1 MKQETAA
8 FKVSTL
14 ITTHQ
19 NADFD
24 ALAATVGAAKLYPEA
39 RIVFPG
45 SMNRNV
51 REFVALHGEGLPIVP
66 LRSVDLSSV
75 SRVVVVDTADCSRL
89 GELAG
94 LCGRPGVE
102 VVIFD
107 HHPGTEERPSFVQS
121 ENWVLSADGSQ
132 ASSMV
137 YILLGREIPISP
149 LEASIFA
156 LGIHEDTGSL
166 IYPQSTVRD
175 AEMLAVCM
183 RLGASQALIER
194 YLHNPLTPDQRD
206 LLLRVVDEIRTVR
219 IHGHDIFVVA
229 LESEAY
235 VDGLSVIAHKVMDL
249 LNCEVLLQAVLMIG
263 RVFVTARSRLGSIDV
278 AALLHTVGG
287 GGHAQAASGVVRNAT
302 AHEVIDRLLTVLSET
317 SQALPTAGQIMSRPV
332 HFIQADTT
340 VTEALLVAQRYGHSG
355 IAVEDDGLVV
365 GIAARRDLDKAVR
378 HGLGHAPVKG
388 IMSRNVVVARESAT
402 VEELRRIMVDSTVGR
417 VPVVADAAYAAAKR
431 TGRAHVADVKGI
443 ATRTDVL
450 AAFQEPEERRE
461 SQAVYQACM
470 LQPLGELPFFGPIL
484 QKAAALSLGF
494 EGVYL
499 VGGFVRDLIL
509 GLPNADLDIAVE
521 GDGIEFAE
529 LLAKEIGGRVRVH
542 QKFRTAVVLPPDD
555 MLREAPIWIKQGR
568 EPFHID
574 VATCRTEFYDY
585 PAALPVVE
593 HASIRQDLFR
603 RDFTINA
610 MAVSLRGEE
619 YGTVIDFFGGL
630 TDLLNGV
637 IRVLHNLSFIED
649 PTRIFRAVRYENRY
663 GFRMDEPTRALA
675 KACVDMRLVGDL
687 SSARLRD
694 ELIALLGE
702 RDVDWSLERIY
713 RLGVARQVHPRLA
726 TGPKTVA
733 LIHRIDGL
741 IAEMG
746 VAEEIV
752 RWRIRLATLTRNME
766 HDELFMWLEKLRL
779 RHADRSIVRDSVVL
793 APRVAAQLGDQDL
806 SAWSTYKLLSR
817 LTTESLVYL
826 IAVTDNRSAHERV
839 YEYLSELRH
848 RRSQLSGAD
857 IIALGLRQGPQIG
870 MVLQSLL
877 RERVEGRVTSKEE
890 EMRMARDL
898 VAACRAADG
907 RQASL

>member
-8 FKVSTL
+8 FKVNTL

-107 HHPGTEERPSFVQS
+107 HHPGAEERPSFVQS

-355 IAVEDDGLVV
+355 IAVEDDGLV
-365 GIAARRDLDKAVR
+365 GIAARRSGQSRAPR
-378 HGLGHAPVKG
+378 FGARSGQGHHVTE
-388 IMSRNVVVARESAT
+388 RVVAENPPWRSCAASWLT
-402 VEELRRIMVDSTVGR
+402 DGG

-470 LQPLGELPFFGPIL
+470 LQPLGSCRSSGPSCRRRLLSPSASRECTWWGDSFATSSWGCPMPIL
-484 QKAAALSLGF
+484 ISPWKGTGSNSLSCWPRKS
-494 EGVYL
+494 V
-499 VGGFVRDLIL
+499 
-509 GLPNADLDIAVE
+509 AVC
-521 GDGIEFAE
+521 A
-529 LLAKEIGGRVRVH
+529 
-542 QKFRTAVVLPPDD
+542 
-555 MLREAPIWIKQGR
+555 
-568 EPFHID
+568 
-574 VATCRTEFYDY
+574 C
-585 PAALPVVE
+585 
-593 HASIRQDLFR
+593 
-603 RDFTINA
+603 
-610 MAVSLRGEE
+610 
-619 YGTVIDFFGGL
+619 
-630 TDLLNGV
+630 
-637 IRVLHNLSFIED
+637 
-649 PTRIFRAVRYENRY
+649 TR
-663 GFRMDEPTRALA
+663 
-675 KACVDMRLVGDL
+675 
-687 SSARLRD
+687 SSARPWCFRRTTCS
-694 ELIALLGE
+694 A
-702 RDVDWSLERIY
+702 
-713 RLGVARQVHPRLA
+713 RLPSGSS
-726 TGPKTVA
+726 K
-733 LIHRIDGL
+733 
-741 IAEMG
+741 AE
-746 VAEEIV
+746 
-752 RWRIRLATLTRNME
+752 
-766 HDELFMWLEKLRL
+766 
-779 RHADRSIVRDSVVL
+779 
-793 APRVAAQLGDQDL
+793 
-806 SAWSTYKLLSR
+806 
-817 LTTESLVYL
+817 
-826 IAVTDNRSAHERV
+826 NRS
-839 YEYLSELRH
+839 
-848 RRSQLSGAD
+848 
-857 IIALGLRQGPQIG
+857 
-870 MVLQSLL
+870 
-877 RERVEGRVTSKEE
+877 T
-890 EMRMARDL
+890 
-898 VAACRAADG
+898 
-907 RQASL
+907 